1 MQNVRTA
8 GIFVRRRDIHP
19 HSFMVFRNELHKRF
33 SHFTQP
39 DNDDLFTFIH
49 SELPNLLLSLGL
61 DSLENEILQPIF
73 NDGIRITTLT
83 NIRLQESSWRA
94 HRVMKSE
101 TQTDSNVAALR
112 RNPYTHLTVIDIR
125 FVENRGSS

>member
-8 GIFVRRRDIHP
+8 GIFLRRPDIHP

-39 DNDDLFTFIH
+39 DNNDLFTFIH

-61 DSLENEILQPIF
+61 NSLENEILQPIF
-73 NDGIRITTLT
+73 NDGIRITLSLIHISEPT
-83 NIRLQESSWRA
+83 RLLSISYA
-94 HRVMKSE
+94 VFCLKKK
-101 TQTDSNVAALR
+101 
-112 RNPYTHLTVIDIR
+112 
-125 FVENRGSS
+125 